1 LKAFFKIVN
10 NWIFLVFVV
19 FHIEFFYLGSFK
31 KPAAEQK
38 NYNAGHWLVQGEM
51 GVKLLLVSRLA
62 ETLVMC
68 YNIKIYKSHMKTLKQ
83 FLFVLALSSFILASL
98 AYPAAAQYEAQNDG
112 VLIAQSSD
120 ASTAKNTNVFPLPG
134 SSLYGDVPAPTVGA
148 SAQAQ
153 FQELTWGVV
162 QNIRYIIGAIAILFI
177 VYAGV
182 KMVVGYGNEEVY
194 TKQRNTILYS
204 IIGLAIVGLSGEMA
218 NILSVSCPEFTDP
231 TMQKLSCTQGGFLR
245 NPNEI
250 VRTSVLFNQT
260 TKLVITFVKYF
271 IGAVTVLMIVRNGM
285 RLVSMGSDDTKVA
298 QDKKN
303 LFYSILGL
311 ILIIV
316 SDSIIN
322 NVFYKIDL
330 TQYPSTSGA
339 QPGVDAV
346 QGVKEIVGV
355 TNFIVSIVGPLA
367 VLVLVAGG
375 IMYMTAG
382 GDDAK
387 SGKAKK
393 MIFSALIGIVIIY
406 GAFAIVSTFIS
417 GNIGTPST

>member
-1 LKAFFKIVN
+1 
-10 NWIFLVFVV
+10 
-19 FHIEFFYLGSFK
+19 
-31 KPAAEQK
+31 
-38 NYNAGHWLVQGEM
+38 
-51 GVKLLLVSRLA
+51 
-62 ETLVMC
+62 
-68 YNIKIYKSHMKTLKQ
+68 MKTLKQ

-98 AYPAAAQYEAQNDG
+98 AYPAAAQYTAQNDG
-112 VLIAQSSD
+112 LLIAQN
-120 ASTAKNTNVFPLPG
+120 ANVFPLQDAG
-134 SSLYGDVPAPTVGA
+134 KYGDIPAPTVGA

-153 FQELTWGVV
+153 FQELVWGIV
-162 QNIRYIIGAIAILFI
+162 QNARYIIGAVAILFI

-182 KMVVGYGNEEVY
+182 KMVVGYGNDEVY
-194 TKQRNTILYS
+194 TKQRNTILYC

-250 VRTSVLFNQT
+250 VRTSVLFNQS
-260 TKLVITFVKYF
+260 TKLIITFVKYF

-298 QDKKN
+298 QDRKN

-330 TQYPSTSGA
+330 SQYPSTTGA
-339 QPGVDAV
+339 QPGVDAA
-346 QGVKEIVGV
+346 QGVKEIVGA